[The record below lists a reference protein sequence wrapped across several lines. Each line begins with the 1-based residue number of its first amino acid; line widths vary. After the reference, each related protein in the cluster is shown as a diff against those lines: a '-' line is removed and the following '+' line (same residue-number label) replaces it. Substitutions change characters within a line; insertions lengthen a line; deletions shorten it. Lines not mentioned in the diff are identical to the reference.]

1 MVYEPT
7 YSFFLLLKNKKII
20 DKVIIIDLNIMKNI
34 FNFQNL
40 SSHKPWYK
48 ANFFISEPV
57 LFGTW
62 DGVFTSCLI
71 NILGVVIFLRMGWI
85 VVSFSGL
92 FLKCFS
98 QQQRQSLQYIELLFL
113 YGMLWLYMQL
123 YTFGLNI
130 FCCHNQHNL
139 HTGQVTGIFSP
150 SIFAH

>member
-1 MVYEPT
+1 MEFDKSKNQIGNIRTKYTLVYEPT

-20 DKVIIIDLNIMKNI
+20 DKVFIIDLNIMKNI

-92 FLKCFS
+92 FFKMFS
-98 QQQRQSLQYIELLFL
+98 LTTETKFAIY
-113 YGMLWLYMQL
+113 YG
-123 YTFGLNI
+123 FINI
-130 FCCHNQHNL
+130 C
-139 HTGQVTGIFSP
+139 
-150 SIFAH
+150 